1 MNTAS
6 LGKIYKNGEI
16 IVRQGDMEDC
26 MYVVQQGKVEVVQ
39 EASGGE
45 VHLAVLD
52 EGEFFG
58 EMALFERECRVATV
72 RALGEA
78 EVLTVDKKVF
88 LKRVHEDPA
97 IAYRILQKMSHR
109 IRVANAQLA
118 RMKAGATS
126 SLPSPEAL
134 NQRQGIAPPGQ

>member
-6 LGKIYKNGEI
+6 LGKVYKNGEV
-16 IVRQGDMEDC
+16 IVHQGAVEDC
-26 MYVVQQGKVEVVQ
+26 MYVIQQGKVEVVQ
-39 EASGGE
+39 DAAGREM
-45 VHLAVLD
+45 HLAVLD
-52 EGEFFG
+52 EGDFFG
-58 EMALFERECRVATV
+58 EMALFERERRVATV

-78 EVLTVDKKVF
+78 AVLTVDKKVF
-88 LKRVHEDPA
+88 LKRVHEDPV

-118 RMKAGATS
+118 RMKASTSS

-134 NQRQGIAPPGQ
+134 DQRQRIAAPGQ